1 MAGAERT
8 TTLTPEEETT
18 IVTVLR
24 FGVDAEA
31 AGETAVFPA
40 AAEAPEEAAAE
51 ALVEAA
57 AEVLEEAQAAAA
69 GAAIRRMAL
78 KEAARME
85 EAERVSVVDMLQ
97 AIGNTQLRREGE
109 RKEIVKAT
117 IYDRKSEISSTS

>member
-8 TTLTPEEETT
+8 TTLIPEEETT

-24 FGVDAEA
+24 FGEDAEA

-40 AAEAPEEAAAE
+40 AAEALE
-51 ALVEAA
+51 EAA

-117 IYDRKSEISSTS
+117 IYDRKSEISLTS